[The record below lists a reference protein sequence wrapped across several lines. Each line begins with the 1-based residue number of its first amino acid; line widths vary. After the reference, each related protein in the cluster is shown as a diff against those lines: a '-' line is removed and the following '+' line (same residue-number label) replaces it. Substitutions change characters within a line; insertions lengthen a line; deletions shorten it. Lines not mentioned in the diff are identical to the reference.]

1 MPRKYSHVQEYEK
14 EIFEMRDHRMTWR
27 ETGEKL
33 GFSKGQMKWFNTQ
46 RNRKQRKFAAEIP
59 SKTKGRPTKMELDLS
74 SIDCYKS
81 GE

>member
-46 RNRKQRKFAAEIP
+46 RN
-59 SKTKGRPTKMELDLS
+59 
-74 SIDCYKS
+74 
-81 GE
+81 